1 MTHHQTLNVLPVSS
15 GQDIRKPRSEL
26 EHQSS
31 SHKAEKNIH
40 FRSGSSS
47 TAETLIIPS
56 FAKLGRELKIR
67 FEATDQ
73 PESREKEEISED
85 QKTAYH
91 EGISWKRRQ
100 RNQEQIDSTTK
111 NSLISNRVDSEPRIR
126 IKMSLVQAES
136 PVVSDLKEAQDA
148 IKKLNDSLRNEKK
161 LSAARETTIE
171 NLRHEINLLDEELV
185 DKRKENDKYN
195 EEMRKLRSK
204 TTSLET
210 ENKILER
217 QVKMM
222 SESNKRLHNELH
234 ELRNKLRIQET
245 KVGELR
251 VQRSEAVRKHAHLL
265 QTSVDKSTR
274 LRYFLQ
280 QLQNEI
286 LAHSVTTKKFQIQKE
301 ALENLMQEDSVE
313 DLQFKKYGLISP
325 RKIRK
330 SSYALTEEEKESLR
344 RDVESALVGRHNKVP
359 EKSVPVEKLTTA
371 AERIVTEG
379 LKNRLGRENEESS
392 HMLKLIQE
400 AKHQVKSLDRI
411 ESSHVETS
419 KRLQDKV
426 GSQLEA
432 LEVELKDLS
441 DELRLAQIS
450 KREDEEKLRS
460 ITKFSQADAKVES
473 VNVARR
479 ASQVEKLDLESVIH
493 SIERKSEDSTC
504 PMSPRDLE
512 ILSMKRKMAD
522 MLEEKLMLSDEL
534 IESRTSLSNLGS
546 LLESRSLEKQKMEK
560 ELEEKEKKISATEES
575 LIEAQKETLNLK
587 EALENA
593 MTEVGREREE
603 VSHIDDKDKGRTRAH
618 RVELNFKPNVQP
630 ALENK
635 VETLKEELSAV
646 RRNSITQLNKVIPAH
661 DAVDKGVQVGDEA
674 YKVDK
679 ARWESPRAL
688 RRRHSMDAPMT
699 GFFKGER
706 KVSRAEL
713 TLVKRADK
721 GIQVEFFNDVDI
733 DKSTDSFKREAF
745 TEKLSQENQEL
756 KATLEHQEQDMQ
768 KLKEEVS
775 KLRENKSENDS
786 NGEQYPPFNYPK
798 RVSGIWTALEDALK
812 EKEQS
817 EKRNKELK
825 KELEKQEKEI
835 QILLKS
841 FKQLQEQEISS
852 LSGYTGDNAT
862 RRRSQNCDKILK
874 QKENMGVEKSR
885 SLEEVMSVNDENL
898 TNHAF
903 VFDSEDGR
911 RVPDELHFEANSKGE
926 RNIEMLESVI
936 DSVRKD
942 LANSEEQSKELETE
956 LYRKDEDLRKAQEE
970 IELHKT
976 KLSQMKNFLDG
987 TSRDKENIEKDAEVY
1002 KNQVLELN
1010 AVLEETRKG
1019 KVNAQEEL
1027 HPYKSRSTALEE
1039 SLDLTRTVNN
1049 NAEKSIAEDSLLIP
1063 EPKSSLDENHNTVQ
1077 EIEKRDLQIE
1087 GLKTAVE
1094 DMTKEY
1100 LKAEEEI
1107 ERYRSEISELKVLLD
1122 EMFTEK
1128 HKTKEVSERLK
1139 SQISDLETALNRSQN
1154 ELDETT
1160 TEIRLCKF
1168 EISQLKSQLDET
1180 RRAHQEA
1187 MNETERCKSQISI
1200 LEASLA
1206 KTKREKTSTEEE
1218 ITKNKNEIS
1227 DLKALLEER
1236 SKENEVT
1243 KEEVQRYKYQM
1254 EDLKTSLADAKRENS
1269 WNVRDV
1275 NRYKSEISDLQ
1286 ASLDR
1291 SKKENANKTKEF
1303 ELYKFEI
1310 SDLQESLE
1318 EERRENRAAN
1328 EKNEKHESEMSDLRS
1343 SLKTAQEESQI
1354 ARDEIQRYKSQ
1365 IEKERSD
1372 NSNAEKKIDEY
1383 ESVISDLKNSVRK
1396 AQEESDDAIHDIT
1409 ERCKTRIADLEDLL
1423 HKERQKK
1430 QGSVKKIEH
1439 YETEISDLRRSL
1451 DEKQYEKQH
1460 AVDDIEAFKAR
1471 ISDLEASLEETKKEN
1486 YTHEI
1491 QNSELKREVGKLEEK
1506 VERFKIKEAE
1516 IKLENRRF
1524 QTNNSELKITVDNLK
1539 NQLMGAD
1546 KKVKD
1551 LNIQAEEDKRT
1562 ISQFMKEQLGT
1573 ERLQEQIKAL
1583 ETKVSLRDKNLE
1595 QKVEDKI
1602 ERDEHIEQIAQE
1614 KEKLQKM
1621 IQDLLSAKQDDVGY
1635 NTADGET
1642 IVKIEAQSVCA
1653 SPCEVFSHE
1662 NLEDLHKG
1670 LEEFKKQSATLQ
1682 VELKEIQREKADLQD
1697 TVQQL
1702 RNVKISQENE
1712 LELLRK
1718 QIQEV
1723 ESGVQDTERTL
1734 EKNAEVMAEKEKEL
1748 RELVNE
1754 KVMKTSQF
1762 ESLEASLSNALQDRD
1777 STLAGK

>member
-26 EHQSS
+26 EHLPS
-31 SHKAEKNIH
+31 SHKEEKKIH
-40 FRSGSSS
+40 FRSESSS

-73 PESREKEEISED
+73 PQSREKEEISED

-100 RNQEQIDSTTK
+100 RNQEEVDSTK
-111 NSLISNRVDSEPRIR
+111 KSLISNRVDSEPRIR

-148 IKKLNDSLRNEKK
+148 INKLNDSLQNEKR
-161 LSAARETTIE
+161 LSAAKDTTIE

-222 SESNKRLHNELH
+222 NESNKRLHNELH

-301 ALENLMQEDSVE
+301 ALENLMQEDSE
-313 DLQFKKYGLISP
+313 EELQFKKYGLISP

-330 SSYALTEEEKESLR
+330 SSYSLTEEEKESLR

-371 AERIVTEG
+371 TERIVTEG

-392 HMLKLIQE
+392 HMLKMVQE
-400 AKHQVKSLDRI
+400 AKHQIKSLDRI

-460 ITKFSQADAKVES
+460 ITKFSTADAKVES
-473 VNVARR
+473 VSVARR

-587 EALENA
+587 EELENA
-593 MTEVGREREE
+593 KNEVGREREE
-603 VSHIDDKDKGRTRAH
+603 VSHIDDKDKVRTRAH

-646 RRNSITQLNKVIPAH
+646 RRNSITQLNKVILAH
-661 DAVDKGVQVGDEA
+661 DGVDKGVQVGDKA

-679 ARWESPRAL
+679 VRWESPRAL
-688 RRRHSMDAPMT
+688 RRRHSMDVPVT

-706 KVSRAEL
+706 KVSRTEF

-733 DKSTDSFKREAF
+733 DKSTDSFKREVF

-756 KATLEHQEQDMQ
+756 KATLEHQERDMQ

-775 KLRENKSENDS
+775 KLQENKSENGS
-786 NGEQYPPFNYPK
+786 SGEQYPPFNYPK

-817 EKRNKELK
+817 EKRNKELQ
-825 KELEKQEKEI
+825 KELEKQEQEI

-841 FKQLQEQEISS
+841 FKQPQEQEISS
-852 LSGYTGDNAT
+852 LSGYTGDNIT
-862 RRRSQNCDKILK
+862 RRTSQNCDKIVT
-874 QKENMGVEKSR
+874 QKENMRVEKSR

-911 RVPDELHFEANSKGE
+911 RVPDELHFEASSRGE
-926 RNIEMLESVI
+926 RNIAVLESVI

-942 LANSEEQSKELETE
+942 LANSEEQSRELETE

-970 IELHKT
+970 IELHKS
-976 KLSQMKNFLDG
+976 KLSEMKNLLDG
-987 TSRDKENIEKDAEVY
+987 ISNDKENIEKDAEVY

-1010 AVLEETRKG
+1010 AVLEETRKE
-1019 KVNAQEEL
+1019 KVNAKEEL
-1027 HPYKSRSTALEE
+1027 HPCK
-1039 SLDLTRTVNN
+1039 VNN
-1049 NAEKSIAEDSLLIP
+1049 NVEKGIVKDSLLIP
-1063 EPKSSLDENHNTVQ
+1063 EPKSPLDENHNTVQ
-1077 EIEKRDLQIE
+1077 EIEKRDFKIE
-1087 GLKTAVE
+1087 GLKTSFE

-1128 HKTKEVSERLK
+1128 QKTKEVSERLE
-1139 SQISDLETALNRSQN
+1139 SQISDLETALNRSQK
-1154 ELDETT
+1154 ELDATT
-1160 TEIRLCKF
+1160 TEIRLSKS
-1168 EISQLKSQLDET
+1168 EISLLKSQLDET
-1180 RRAHQEA
+1180 RQAHQEA

-1200 LEASLA
+1200 LEASLG
-1206 KTKREKTSTEEE
+1206 KTKREMTSAEEE

-1236 SKENEVT
+1236 SKENEVA
-1243 KEEVQRYKYQM
+1243 KEEVQRYKYQI
-1254 EDLKTSLADAKRENS
+1254 EDLKTSLEDAKRENS

-1286 ASLDR
+1286 ASLER
-1291 SKKENANKTKEF
+1291 SKKENANRTKEF

-1318 EERRENRAAN
+1318 EERRENRAAK
-1328 EKNEKHESEMSDLRS
+1328 EKIEKYESETSDLRS
-1343 SLKTAQEESQI
+1343 SLNKAQEENQI
-1354 ARDEIQRYKSQ
+1354 ARNEIQRYKSQ
-1365 IEKERSD
+1365 IEKERSE

-1451 DEKQYEKQH
+1451 DEKQHEKQH
-1460 AVDDIEAFKAR
+1460 AVDDIEIFKAR
-1471 ISDLEASLEETKKEN
+1471 ISDLEASLAETKKEN
-1486 YTHEI
+1486 YRHES

-1506 VERFKIKEAE
+1506 VERFKINETE

-1524 QTNNSELKITVDNLK
+1524 QTNNSELKITVDNLN

-1551 LNIQAEEDKRT
+1551 LEIQAEEDKRT
-1562 ISQFMKEQLGT
+1562 VSQLMEEQLGT
-1573 ERLQEQIKAL
+1573 ERLQEQIKVL
-1583 ETKVSLRDKNLE
+1583 ETKVSVRDKNLE
-1595 QKVEDKI
+1595 QKVGDII
-1602 ERDEHIEQIAQE
+1602 ERDERIEKIAQE

-1635 NTADGET
+1635 DTADGET
-1642 IVKIEAQSVCA
+1642 IVRIEAQSVCG
-1653 SPCEVFSHE
+1653 SPSEVFSRE
-1662 NLEDLHKG
+1662 NLEELHKG
-1670 LEEFKKQSATLQ
+1670 LEEFKKQSTTLQ

-1754 KVMKTSQF
+1754 KVMKTSQI
-1762 ESLEASLSNALQDRD
+1762 ESLEASLSDALQDRD